1 MDGANRISTTHVGS
15 LVRPPELLAVIEK
28 VYRGE
33 SAPELED
40 VLGRAV
46 GDAVRQQHECGV
58 DIVSDGEFGKLH
70 SWSQYVIDRLDGFE
84 RRPLP
89 PGTPLRAI
97 RGKDYDDFP
106 EFYDEYEADH
116 GVAGLGQSIRPAQMV
131 VTGPLRY
138 RPEAITADS
147 ERLARAAAAAGV
159 TGAFLPVVAPASVAP
174 NRVDEFYASDEA
186 FLFALAAELN
196 KEYRA
201 VVAAGL
207 IVQIDDAYMATQ
219 YDVMSD
225 FDAYRNWA
233 ELRVDALNRALDGI
247 PRERSRYHLCW
258 GSWNGPHTND
268 VELRRIVDLVLRI
281 DVGAYAVEMANPRHE
296 HEWRVWEEVALP
308 EGKSLIPGV
317 VSHCT
322 NVVEHPDLVAE
333 RLVRLAHVVGRD
345 RVMAGTDCGFAQGPF
360 GRRVHPTIMWAKLRA
375 LHEGAR
381 RASRI
386 LWP

>member
-1 MDGANRISTTHVGS
+1 M
-15 LVRPPELLAVIEK
+15 
-28 VYRGE
+28 YRGE
-33 SAPELED
+33 SAPELDD

-46 GDAVRQQHECGV
+46 GDVVRQQHECGV

-106 EFYDEYEADH
+106 EFYDDYEAEH
-116 GVAGLGQSIRPAQMV
+116 GVAGLGKSIRPAQMV
-131 VTGPLRY
+131 VTGALRY

-201 VVAAGL
+201 VVDAGL
-207 IVQIDDAYMATQ
+207 VVQIDDAYMATQ

-333 RLVRLAHVVGRD
+333 RLVRLARVVGRD

-375 LHEGAR
+375 LHEGAL
-381 RASRI
+381 RATRM